1 MCLYLAIG
9 GEYRRNMCSDAP
21 DTSDETMTYKTLKF
35 EVGAQIATITLHRPD
50 AANSLN
56 LQMGDELLMVANHC
70 TSNPDIRAVILTA
83 EGKMFCAGGDVT
95 GFADSDNPGE
105 LLRAITSGLHAA
117 IQRFVR
123 MDAPLIIAVN
133 GMAAGAGMSLAASGD
148 IILAAESAQF
158 TMAYTRIG
166 LSPDGSSTFFL
177 PRLVGPLKAKEL
189 MMRNAVLTAAEA
201 LELGLVSQVIPDAEL
216 MAAARETARELAA
229 GPTRAYGEI
238 KRLVADS
245 FNNSLDT
252 QLERETRAIAELA
265 SHSEDAR
272 SGIAAFVAKQPPT
285 FKGR

>member
-1 MCLYLAIG
+1 
-9 GEYRRNMCSDAP
+9 
-21 DTSDETMTYKTLKF
+21 MTYQTLKF
-35 EVGAQIATITLHRPD
+35 EVSEQIATITLHRPD
-50 AANSLN
+50 AANSLD
-56 LQMGDELLMVANHC
+56 LQMGNELLMVANHC
-70 TSNPDIRAVILTA
+70 VSNQDIRAVILTA
-83 EGKMFCAGGDVT
+83 EGKMFCAGGDVA

-117 IQRFVR
+117 IQRFQR
-123 MDAPLIIAVN
+123 MDAPLIVAVN
-133 GMAAGAGMSLAASGD
+133 GVAAGAGMSIAASGD
-148 IILAAESAQF
+148 FVLAAESAKF

-189 MMRNAVLTAAEA
+189 MMRNPLLTAAQA
-201 LELGLVSQVIPDAEL
+201 LELGLVSEVVPDDEL
-216 MAAARETARELAA
+216 ADSALGLARELAA

-245 FNNSLDT
+245 FDSSLDA

-265 SHSEDAR
+265 NHSEDAR
-272 SGIAAFVAKQPPT
+272 NGIAAFVAKDKPE